1 MKKLNKHYF
10 QEFESKY
17 ASIDIIDSDWYK
29 TELGVRAFCKS
40 TKAKKVNG
48 TYSEEWY
55 RARFTYMMV
64 KSGKYDK
71 DLICVELSLPKGN
84 GGKAIKPDIVAFK
97 SNVWSEALDEGD
109 YDKLRAEILVVFEA
123 KDNPDE
129 VEKAIK
135 KQIEVALER
144 RVSTGKFED
153 WAYGVYFDNQDDIV
167 LLKKE
172 GLAELERYDI
182 SKMIPASKNVVR
194 LNVADR
200 DKLEDLPELNQ
211 LIEQI
216 NRIVVTHEFYFN
228 DLDPIGQESFEGIL
242 DYLQREKDK
251 IQHPNAK
258 PLLVA
263 ALMIKVNEEN
273 NIKLSNEK
281 SRFYI
286 SKDEIRANGS
296 ATIDFR
302 KRIYDLY
309 EEAKENYKALES
321 NHWYVKHNDTTITPI
336 NSHDEKMLIS
346 IVKSLQGK
354 SILKG
359 VTTNFNQTIFNNFGN
374 EVEKSVAGQFF
385 TPIPII
391 SAIISIVNPRV
402 NETLIDPCSG
412 ICDFQA
418 IGWKHTSIKENSKN
432 YYGVDISS
440 TVLSLAELN
449 LVLNGAGTINLH
461 HKNSLFE
468 KLCTGGQFT
477 NIDTFNI
484 NNYDPITWKSLDN
497 NTLDIKLYD
506 IDTTNPPFGQGRDLR
521 TGKNGIWDYGL
532 NSDVMKM
539 YETWTM
545 LGEPNS
551 IDMGILF
558 LENAYKITKPG
569 GRFAIVLSNSIASI
583 PSWDEVRMWLFERI
597 RLVATIDLPQNCF
610 GETGVA
616 TTVLIAYKPKENEK
630 EVLLSEDY
638 DVFNRKINYTGYE
651 VKTVKRN
658 IVFEPIKEIDPV
670 TLKDTGKI
678 KEDFTKLVEDF
689 EEYIKSQNVII
700 KRAFGRG

>member
-10 QEFESKY
+10 IEFENKY
-17 ASIDIIDSDWYK
+17 CGLEKIDSNWYK
-29 TELGVRAFCKS
+29 DELGVRAFCKE
-40 TKAKKVNG
+40 AKVRDANG
-48 TYSEEWY
+48 NYSEEWY
-55 RARFTYMMV
+55 RARFVYMMV

-71 DLICVELSLPKGN
+71 NLICVELSLPKGN
-84 GGKAIKPDIVAFK
+84 GGKSINPDIVAFK
-97 SNVWSEALDEGD
+97 NVSWSKSLDDGD
-109 YDKLRAEILVVFEA
+109 YDSLRAEILVVFEA

-144 RVSTGKFED
+144 RVSTDKFED
-153 WAYGVYFDNQDDIV
+153 WAYGVYFDNQDDII

-172 GLAELERYDI
+172 GLAELERYNI
-182 SKMIPASKNVVR
+182 AKMIPASRNIVR

-200 DKLEDLPELNQ
+200 DSLEELPELKN
-211 LIEQI
+211 LIAQI
-216 NRIVVTHEFYFN
+216 DRIVITHQFTFD

-258 PLLVA
+258 TLLVE

-273 NIKLSNEK
+273 TIKLNGEK
-281 SRFYI
+281 SSFYI
-286 SKDEIRANGS
+286 SKDEIRSNGS
-296 ATIDFR
+296 ATLEFR
-302 KRIYDLY
+302 KRIYKLY
-309 EEAKENYKALES
+309 EEARENYNALEGVQR
-321 NHWYVKHNDTTITPI
+321 YIKHSEASITPI
-336 NSHDEKMLIS
+336 NPHDEKMLIA

-359 VTTNFNQTIFNNFGN
+359 VTTNFNQTIFNNFGD
-374 EVEKSVAGQFF
+374 EVEKTVAGQFF

-391 SAIISIVNPRV
+391 SAIISIINPRV
-402 NETLIDPCSG
+402 SETFIDPCSG

-418 IGWKHTSIKENSKN
+418 VGWKHTAIKENSKN

-449 LVLNGAGTINLH
+449 LVLNGAGSINLH

-468 KLCTGGQFT
+468 KLCNGGQFT

-484 NNYDPITWKSLDN
+484 NNYDQTTWESLDN
-497 NTLDIKLYD
+497 KTLSIKKYD
-506 IDTTNPPFGQGRDLR
+506 VVSTNPPFGQGRDLR

-532 NSDVMKM
+532 NSDIMKM
-539 YETWTM
+539 YETWSM
-545 LGEPNS
+545 LGEPKS

-558 LENAYKITKPG
+558 LENAYKITRPG

-583 PSWDEVRMWLFERI
+583 PSWDSVRLWLFEKV

-616 TTVLIAYKPKENEK
+616 TTVLIAYKPKDDEINE
-630 EVLLSEDY
+630 LLTEDY
-638 DVFNRKINYTGYE
+638 DIFTRNIKYTGYE

-658 IVFEPIKEIDPV
+658 IVFEPVKEVDPI
-670 TLKDTGKI
+670 TLKDTGKL
-678 KEDFTKLVEDF
+678 KEDFSKMLEDF
-689 EEYIKSQNVII
+689 EEYIKSQNAII
-700 KRAFGRG
+700 KKAFGRG